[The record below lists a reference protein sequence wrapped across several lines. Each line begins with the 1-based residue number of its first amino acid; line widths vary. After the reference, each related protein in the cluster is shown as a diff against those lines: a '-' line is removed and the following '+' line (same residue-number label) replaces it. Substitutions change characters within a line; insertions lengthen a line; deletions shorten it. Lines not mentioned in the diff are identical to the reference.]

1 MLVTAH
7 MYLHGHVHQEHCCH
21 GTLRLAV
28 PLVGPKLCVRLQN
41 LQQALL
47 TSQTKSKIK
56 NKNCIRFVT
65 EKQSDRTVK
74 ISELISTVPLD
85 K

>member
-56 NKNCIRFVT
+56 KKIVLDLLLKNNLT
-65 EKQSDRTVK
+65 ELLKYLS
-74 ISELISTVPLD
+74 
-85 K
+85 